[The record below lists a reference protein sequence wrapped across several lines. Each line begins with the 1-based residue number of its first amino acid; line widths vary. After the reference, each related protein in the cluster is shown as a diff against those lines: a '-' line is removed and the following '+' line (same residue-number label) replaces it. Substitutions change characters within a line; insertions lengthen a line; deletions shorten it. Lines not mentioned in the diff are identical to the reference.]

1 MYTRTINQT
10 KDKVMTTLTANEIHT
25 ATATDLY
32 RDLIV
37 RATLGQV
44 EQASVWYHEAQEIAH
59 EVARNLDTTLEV
71 GASVVS
77 AFSPRERWASNI
89 EKAIAFSLGHTPKGL
104 GNNLKMAQSS
114 LTAGFY
120 ALKGLKTNAFAR
132 AIAGDSDAVVIDV
145 WMMRAAN
152 METDSPSQ
160 GQYFALSLA
169 CRNVAKEF
177 GLTPRTA
184 QALIWIVVRG
194 SAI

>member
-10 KDKVMTTLTANEIHT
+10 KDKLMTTLTANETYT

-44 EQASVWYHEAQEIAH
+44 EQASVWYHEAQEVAH

>member
-1 MYTRTINQT
+1 
-10 KDKVMTTLTANEIHT
+10 MTTLTANETYT

-44 EQASVWYHEAQEIAH
+44 EQASVWYHEAQEVAH

-89 EKAIAFSLGHTPKGL
+89 EKAVAFSLGHTPKGL